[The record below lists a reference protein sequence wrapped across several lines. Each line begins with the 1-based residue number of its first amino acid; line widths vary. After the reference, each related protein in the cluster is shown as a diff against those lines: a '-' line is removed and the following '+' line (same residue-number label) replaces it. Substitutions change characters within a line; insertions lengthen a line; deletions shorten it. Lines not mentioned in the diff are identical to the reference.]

1 MTADKYNMK
10 NSPIVIVEDD
20 EDDCEILVD
29 VFKEIG
35 VTNEFRCFLHPVEAL
50 AYLKTTTEVPFLII
64 SDINMPLMNGLA
76 FKKVIDLDTT
86 ISNKRIPFVF
96 LSTAKENNLID
107 ESFHLSVQG
116 YFQKPN
122 DVNSLKEIAKAIVV
136 YWKYG
141 AFKHSLPSVTI

>member
-1 MTADKYNMK
+1 MK

-20 EDDCEILVD
+20 EDDCEMLVN
-29 VFKEIG
+29 VFREIG
-35 VTNEFRCFLHPVEAL
+35 VANEFRCFLHPVKAIE
-50 AYLKTTTEVPFLII
+50 YLKTTKEIPFLII
-64 SDINMPLMNGLA
+64 SDINMPYMDGFA

-107 ESFHLSVQG
+107 ESFHLSIQG

-122 DVNSLKEIAKAIVV
+122 DLESLKEIAHAIVV
-136 YWKYG
+136 YWKHG
-141 AFKHSLPSVTI
+141 AFKHKLPFARA